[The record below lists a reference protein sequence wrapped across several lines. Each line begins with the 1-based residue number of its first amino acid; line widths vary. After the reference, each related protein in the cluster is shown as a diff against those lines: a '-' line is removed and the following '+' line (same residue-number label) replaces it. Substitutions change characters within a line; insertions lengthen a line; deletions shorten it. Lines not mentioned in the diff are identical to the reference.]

1 MSKNGLEIRAHM
13 SEGIKSWRNDVF
25 RPSVRGLVN
34 AAQLF
39 GFTWHKDSL
48 STRKFR
54 GLNKNPRVAK
64 RRTEKI
70 WETQNNKNIN

>member
-1 MSKNGLEIRAHM
+1 MRNLNILTIFCTVLSTNGLEIFAHM

-39 GFTWHKDSL
+39 GFT
-48 STRKFR
+48 
-54 GLNKNPRVAK
+54 
-64 RRTEKI
+64 
-70 WETQNNKNIN
+70 